1 MWKKVTFPSS
11 TDCKILN
18 YIPGKIKRIH
28 LACVQILHTKL
39 IKIALQLLYLESL
52 KVNRV
57 HKIRNMSTE
66 KYLQSEDAPAQS
78 KMIDRTVTKPNRQT
92 CSIFD
97 IDRNWTVTI

>member
-1 MWKKVTFPSS
+1 MCADFTH
-11 TDCKILN
+11 KI
-18 YIPGKIKRIH
+18 
-28 LACVQILHTKL
+28 V

-57 HKIRNMSTE
+57 HKIRNMTTE